1 MAMENLILKQK
12 QLMDEVPHDIR
23 PDVVLSMKMGMK
35 VVENLMLYLN
45 SLGHKPWRST
55 PLPEDEQVSRAV
67 TFLTSANHL
76 IMARHQLCT
85 QPVPE
90 LERRQLISSFGMIEE
105 AAEYMESVEF
115 KGVDDRKEELTD
127 VLFFW
132 MEQLIMSGFTW
143 EQIEA
148 EYHRKW
154 AVNMDRYK
162 RGKDG
167 DYSWD
172 KRKEGKL

>member
-1 MAMENLILKQK
+1 
-12 QLMDEVPHDIR
+12 
-23 PDVVLSMKMGMK
+23 
-35 VVENLMLYLN
+35 
-45 SLGHKPWRST
+45 
-55 PLPEDEQVSRAV
+55 
-67 TFLTSANHL
+67 
-76 IMARHQLCT
+76 MARHQLCT